1 VDEDGSTYQR
11 RVRESGA
18 EHELLKN
25 VPAPDELRDAIA
37 PDGGGEVAICELLYY
52 WYGTYQVAGIA

>member
-1 VDEDGSTYQR
+1 MDEDGNTYHR
-11 RVRESGA
+11 RVLESGA

-37 PDGGGEVAICELLYY
+37 PDGSAEIAICELQYY